1 MHEKQE
7 PEISN
12 DVTQKAGGQVTDN
25 PQLDDGTNDNV
36 GFIEWYRRQRD
47 NLGENR
53 NDSNDGLGVVRTGGL
68 VIGFVDAVNGPGARP
83 CPEFVPTRHEVLE
96 IARYWGSELLD
107 NQIYWFLYGQTGSD
121 EIRIMAFAEARL
133 DRIAAILGTE
143 SVTAVWEQVE
153 HKFREQLGDKLWDT
167 FKNGNEDEWNAV
179 RHDAYATMEAGG
191 PPQAVPQGLLPADV
205 GADDCGPET
214 WREFAAYCKASW
226 LTEQLS
232 KQVRECWAEFT
243 GLMDAAGDP

>member
-167 FKNGNEDEWNAV
+167 FRTATRMNGTRFAMMLTRPWRPVV
-179 RHDAYATMEAGG
+179 RHRQFRRGCCLRMWEPTTAALRLGG
-191 PPQAVPQGLLPADV
+191 SSRRTARLHG
-205 GADDCGPET
+205 
-214 WREFAAYCKASW
+214 
-226 LTEQLS
+226 
-232 KQVRECWAEFT
+232 
-243 GLMDAAGDP
+243 